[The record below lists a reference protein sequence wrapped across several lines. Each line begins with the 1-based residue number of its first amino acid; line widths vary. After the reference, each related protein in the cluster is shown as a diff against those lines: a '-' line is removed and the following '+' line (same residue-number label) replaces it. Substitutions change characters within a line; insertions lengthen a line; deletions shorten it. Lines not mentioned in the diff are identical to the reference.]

1 MKIIHIIKSD
11 KKDKR
16 FKVFLDD
23 GEEYDFGLKNPNY
36 GTYID
41 HKNKD
46 KRFNYWARHY
56 GNKKEKELIDNLEPS
71 NALFSA
77 FLLWGKYDN
86 LRDNVEHLNYLFEK
100 YY

>member
-1 MKIIHIIKSD
+1 MKIIHITKSD

-16 FKVFLDD
+16 LKVFLDNND
-23 GEEYDFGLKNPNY
+23 VYNFGLKD
-36 GTYID
+36 GSTYID

-71 NALFSA
+71 NALFSS